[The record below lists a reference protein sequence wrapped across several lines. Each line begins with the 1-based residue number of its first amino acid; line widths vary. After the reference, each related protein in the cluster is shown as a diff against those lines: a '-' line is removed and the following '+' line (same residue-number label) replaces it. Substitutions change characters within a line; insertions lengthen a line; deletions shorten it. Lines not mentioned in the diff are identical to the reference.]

1 MQTVYFRDWGN
12 IPYADAWKKQQEHF
26 TEALVAKR
34 DKEECNYLFFCE
46 HPHVYTLGKSGDE
59 QNLLMNHI
67 QLMAKEATF
76 HKVDRGGDITYHGP
90 GQIVGYPIINL
101 ALWGIGVREYI
112 YKLEES
118 IIKTLEKYQLKGE
131 RLEGATGVWLD
142 VGTPKVRKI
151 CAIGVKVSRHITMHG
166 FAFNINTDLKY
177 FDYINPC
184 GFTDKGVTS
193 LAKEIGENLD
203 IEELKKE
210 VLTNI
215 AQQFEMQ
222 LQHG

>member
-1 MQTVYFRDWGN
+1 MPTVQFEDWKR
-12 IPYADAWKKQQEHF
+12 IPYAEAWEKQKEHF
-26 TEALVAKR
+26 AEALQAR
-34 DKEECNYLFFCE
+34 REQRECNYLIFCE

-59 QNLLMNHI
+59 HNLLMNHI

-90 GQIVGYPIINL
+90 GQLVGYPIINL
-101 ALWGIGVREYI
+101 GLWKIGVKEYI

-118 IIKTLEKYQLKGE
+118 IIQTLKNYNIKGQ

-142 VGTPKVRKI
+142 IETPQARKI

-193 LAKEIGENLD
+193 LAKEIGGNLN